1 MTYTITEESIKKAIE
16 WIARMDE
23 KQEEAHIMHDYDEER
38 RLGNKSSAARR
49 MFRILTGADYREID
63 DMIDS
68 AIDEMYE

>member
-1 MTYTITEESIKKAIE
+1 MTYTITEENIKKAIE

-38 RLGNKSSAARR
+38 RLGNKSCAARR

-63 DMIDS
+63 DMVDS